1 MTASEQW
8 TAVNQLATVLG
19 ELVATAGAVPE
30 DYLAARLAPAI
41 PRDVFDR
48 LVVHQVNA
56 GRILRESGWLHKGIV
71 L

>member
-19 ELVATAGAVPE
+19 ELVAQAATIPE
-30 DYLAARLAPAI
+30 DYLATRLAPAI

-48 LVVHQVNA
+48 LVAHQVAA
-56 GRILRESGWLHKGIV
+56 GRVIRENGWLHGV
-71 L
+71 ER